1 MDNYIV
7 GIGEVLW
14 DYFEDKDKD
23 KDKYV
28 IGGAPFN
35 FAYHVNQFGLNSLV
49 ISAMGND
56 ELGEKMEEEIKK
68 KNVPYY
74 IEHVDQLTGV
84 VCVKNIDGKPR
95 YDILIE
101 RAWDYIPNT
110 EQLRDIAAHTK
121 VMCFGSL
128 AQRSE
133 TSRKAI
139 LAFLDAM
146 PSDAL
151 RIFDINLRQ
160 NWYTE
165 EIIKTSLQKANVL
178 KINDDELL
186 IIQRMFGYI
195 DITQENT
202 CRLIMR
208 DYQLDMLILT
218 CGDKGSYIFTKDEM
232 SYLSTNDIKVVDTV
246 GAGDSFTASFI
257 ASILKGKTIYEA
269 HRIAVNVSA
278 FVCTQ
283 AGATPIIPNNL
294 KK

>member
-14 DYFEDKDKD
+14 DHFEDKDN
-23 KDKYV
+23 YV
-28 IGGAPFN
+28 PGGAPFN

-49 ISAMGND
+49 ISAIGND
-56 ELGEKMEEEIKK
+56 KLGQKLEADLKE
-68 KNVPYY
+68 KNVPYML
-74 IEHVDQLTGV
+74 EHLNLPTGV
-84 VCVKNIDGKPR
+84 VNIKEVDGKPR
-95 YDILIE
+95 YDILTE

-110 EQLRDIAAHTK
+110 EQLKEIAANTK
-121 VMCFGSL
+121 AACFGSL

-133 TSRKAI
+133 TSRNSI

-165 EIIKTSLQKANVL
+165 EVIKTSLQKANVL

-257 ASILKGKTIYEA
+257 ASMLKGKTIHEA

-283 AGATPIIPNNL
+283 KGATPIIPNNL
-294 KK
+294 KQ

>member
-14 DYFEDKDKD
+14 DHFEDKDN
-23 KDKYV
+23 YV
-28 IGGAPFN
+28 LGGAPFN

-49 ISAMGND
+49 ISAIGND
-56 ELGEKMEEEIKK
+56 KLGQKLEADVKE
-68 KNVPYY
+68 KNVPYML
-74 IEHVDQLTGV
+74 EHLNLPTGV
-84 VCVKNIDGKPR
+84 VNIKEVDGKPR
-95 YDILIE
+95 YDILTE
-101 RAWDYIPNT
+101 RAWDHIPNT
-110 EQLRDIAAHTK
+110 EQLKEIAANTK
-121 VMCFGSL
+121 AACFGSL

-133 TSRKAI
+133 TSRNSI
-139 LAFLDAM
+139 FAFLDAM

-160 NWYTE
+160 KWYTE
-165 EIIKTSLQKANVL
+165 EVIKTSLQKANVL

-257 ASILKGKTIYEA
+257 ASMLKGKTIHEA

-283 AGATPIIPNNL
+283 KGATPIIPSNL
-294 KK
+294 KQ

>member
-14 DYFEDKDKD
+14 DFFEDQN
-23 KDKYV
+23 KYV
-28 IGGAPFN
+28 LGGAPFN

-49 ISAMGND
+49 ISAIGND
-56 ELGEKMEEEIKK
+56 KLGQKLEADVKE
-68 KNVPYY
+68 KNVPYML
-74 IEHVDQLTGV
+74 EHLNLPTGV
-84 VCVKNIDGKPR
+84 VNIKEVDGKPR
-95 YDILIE
+95 YDILTE

-110 EQLRDIAAHTK
+110 EQLKEIAANTK
-121 VMCFGSL
+121 AACFGSL

-133 TSRKAI
+133 TSRNSI

-165 EIIKTSLQKANVL
+165 EVIKTSLQKANVL

-232 SYLSTNDIKVVDTV
+232 SYLSTNNIKVVDTV

-257 ASILKGKTIYEA
+257 ASILLGKTILEA

-283 AGATPIIPNNL
+283 KGATPIIPSNL

>member
-14 DYFEDKDKD
+14 DHFEDKDD
-23 KDKYV
+23 YV
-28 IGGAPFN
+28 LGGAPFN

-49 ISAMGND
+49 ISAIGND
-56 ELGEKMEEEIKK
+56 KLGQKLEADVRK
-68 KNVPYY
+68 KNVPYML
-74 IEHVDQLTGV
+74 ERLNLPTGV
-84 VCVKNIDGKPR
+84 VNIKEVDGKPR
-95 YDILIE
+95 YDILTE

-110 EQLRDIAAHTK
+110 EQLKEIAANTK
-121 VMCFGSL
+121 AVCFGSL

-133 TSRKAI
+133 TSRNSI

-160 NWYTE
+160 NWYSKE
-165 EIIKTSLQKANVL
+165 VIKTSLQKANVL

-195 DITQENT
+195 DITPENT

-257 ASILKGKTIYEA
+257 ASMLKGKTIHEA

-283 AGATPIIPNNL
+283 EGATPIIPGEL
-294 KK
+294 KQ

>member
-14 DYFEDKDKD
+14 DHFEDKDD
-23 KDKYV
+23 YV
-28 IGGAPFN
+28 LGGAPFN

-49 ISAMGND
+49 ISAIGND
-56 ELGEKMEEEIKK
+56 KLGQKLEADVKK
-68 KNVPYY
+68 KNVPYML
-74 IEHVDQLTGV
+74 ERLNLPTGV
-84 VCVKNIDGKPR
+84 VNIKEVDGKPR
-95 YDILIE
+95 YDILTE

-110 EQLRDIAAHTK
+110 EQLKEIAANTK
-121 VMCFGSL
+121 AVCFGSL

-133 TSRKAI
+133 TSRNSI
-139 LAFLDAM
+139 FAFLDAM

-257 ASILKGKTIYEA
+257 ASMLKGKTIHEA

-283 AGATPIIPNNL
+283 KGATPIIPSNL
-294 KK
+294 K

>member
-14 DYFEDKDKD
+14 DYFEDKDN
-23 KDKYV
+23 YV
-28 IGGAPFN
+28 LGGAPFN
-35 FAYHVNQFGLNSLV
+35 FAYHINQFGLNSLV
-49 ISAMGND
+49 ISAIGND
-56 ELGEKMEEEIKK
+56 KLGQKLEADVKE
-68 KNVPYY
+68 KNVPYML
-74 IEHVDQLTGV
+74 EHLNLPTGV
-84 VCVKNIDGKPR
+84 VNVKEVDGKPR
-95 YDILIE
+95 YNILTE

-110 EQLRDIAAHTK
+110 EQLKEIAANTK
-121 VMCFGSL
+121 AVCFGSL

-133 TSRKAI
+133 TSRNSI
-139 LAFLDAM
+139 FAFLDAM

-160 NWYTE
+160 KWYTE
-165 EIIKTSLQKANVL
+165 EVIKTSLQKANVL

-186 IIQRMFGYI
+186 IIQRLFGYI

-257 ASILKGKTIYEA
+257 ASFLQGKTILEA

-283 AGATPIIPNNL
+283 EGATPIIPSNL
-294 KK
+294 K

>member
-14 DYFEDKDKD
+14 DFFEDQN
-23 KDKYV
+23 KYV
-28 IGGAPFN
+28 LGGAPFN

-49 ISAMGND
+49 ISAIGND
-56 ELGEKMEEEIKK
+56 KLGQKLEADVRK
-68 KNVPYY
+68 KNVPYML
-74 IEHVDQLTGV
+74 ERLNLSTGV
-84 VCVKNIDGKPR
+84 VNIKEVDGKPR
-95 YDILIE
+95 YDILTE

-110 EQLRDIAAHTK
+110 EQLKEIAANTK
-121 VMCFGSL
+121 AACFGSL

-133 TSRKAI
+133 TSRNSI

-160 NWYTE
+160 KWYTE
-165 EIIKTSLQKANVL
+165 EVIKTSLQKANVL

-257 ASILKGKTIYEA
+257 ASILLGKTILEA

-283 AGATPIIPNNL
+283 EGATPIIPSNL

>member
-14 DYFEDKDKD
+14 DHFEDKDN
-23 KDKYV
+23 YV
-28 IGGAPFN
+28 LGGAPFN

-49 ISAMGND
+49 ISAIGND
-56 ELGEKMEEEIKK
+56 KLGQKLEADVKK
-68 KNVPYY
+68 KNVPYML
-74 IEHVDQLTGV
+74 ERLNLPTGV
-84 VCVKNIDGKPR
+84 VNVKEVDGKPR
-95 YDILIE
+95 YDILTE
-101 RAWDYIPNT
+101 RAWDYIPDT
-110 EQLRDIAAHTK
+110 EQLKEIAANTK
-121 VMCFGSL
+121 AACFGSL

-133 TSRKAI
+133 TSRNSI
-139 LAFLDAM
+139 FAFLDAM

-160 NWYTE
+160 KWYTE
-165 EIIKTSLQKANVL
+165 EVIKTSLQKANVL

-232 SYLSTNDIKVVDTV
+232 SYLSTNDIEVVDTV

-257 ASILKGKTIYEA
+257 ASMLKGKTIHEA

-283 AGATPIIPNNL
+283 AGATPIIPDEL
-294 KK
+294 KQ

>member
-7 GIGEVLW
+7 GIGEILW
-14 DYFEDKDKD
+14 DHFEDKDD
-23 KDKYV
+23 YV
-28 IGGAPFN
+28 LGGAPFN

-49 ISAMGND
+49 ISAIGND
-56 ELGEKMEEEIKK
+56 KLGQKLEADVRK
-68 KNVPYY
+68 KNVPYML
-74 IEHVDQLTGV
+74 ERLNLPTGV
-84 VCVKNIDGKPR
+84 VNIKEVDGKPR
-95 YDILIE
+95 YDILTE

-110 EQLRDIAAHTK
+110 EQLKEIAANTK
-121 VMCFGSL
+121 AVCFGSL

-133 TSRKAI
+133 TSRNSI
-139 LAFLDAM
+139 FAFLDAM

-160 NWYTE
+160 NWYSKE
-165 EIIKTSLQKANVL
+165 VIKTSLQKANVL

-232 SYLSTNDIKVVDTV
+232 SYLSTNDIEVVDTV

-257 ASILKGKTIYEA
+257 ASMLKGKTIHEA

-283 AGATPIIPNNL
+283 EGATPIIPDEL
-294 KK
+294 KQ

>member
-14 DYFEDKDKD
+14 DHFEDKDN
-23 KDKYV
+23 YV
-28 IGGAPFN
+28 LGGAPFN

-49 ISAMGND
+49 ISAIGND
-56 ELGEKMEEEIKK
+56 KLGQKLEADVKE
-68 KNVPYY
+68 KNVPYML
-74 IEHVDQLTGV
+74 EHLNLPTGV
-84 VCVKNIDGKPR
+84 VNIKEVDGKPR
-95 YDILIE
+95 YDILTE

-110 EQLRDIAAHTK
+110 EQLKEIAANTK
-121 VMCFGSL
+121 AACFGSL

-133 TSRKAI
+133 TSRNSI

-146 PSDAL
+146 PSNAL

-165 EIIKTSLQKANVL
+165 EVIKTSLQKANVL

-257 ASILKGKTIYEA
+257 ASILLGKTILEA

-283 AGATPIIPNNL
+283 EGATPIIPSNL

>member
-14 DYFEDKDKD
+14 DHFEDKDN
-23 KDKYV
+23 YV
-28 IGGAPFN
+28 LGGAPFN

-49 ISAMGND
+49 ISAIGND
-56 ELGEKMEEEIKK
+56 KLGQKLEADVKE
-68 KNVPYY
+68 KNVPYML
-74 IEHVDQLTGV
+74 EHLNLPTGV
-84 VCVKNIDGKPR
+84 VNIKEVEGKPR
-95 YDILIE
+95 YDILTE

-110 EQLRDIAAHTK
+110 EELKEIAANTK
-121 VMCFGSL
+121 AACFGSL

-133 TSRKAI
+133 TSRNSI

-165 EIIKTSLQKANVL
+165 EVIKMSLQKANVL

-232 SYLSTNDIKVVDTV
+232 SYLSTNDIEVVDTV

-257 ASILKGKTIYEA
+257 ASMLKGKTIHEA

-283 AGATPIIPNNL
+283 KGATPIIPSNL
-294 KK
+294 KQ

>member
-14 DYFEDKDKD
+14 DHFEDKDD
-23 KDKYV
+23 YV
-28 IGGAPFN
+28 LGGAPFN
-35 FAYHVNQFGLNSLV
+35 FAYHINQFGLNSVV
-49 ISAMGND
+49 ISAIGND
-56 ELGEKMEEEIKK
+56 KLGQNLEADVRK
-68 KNVPYY
+68 KNVPY
-74 IEHVDQLTGV
+74 ILERLNLPTGV
-84 VCVKNIDGKPR
+84 VNVKEVDGKPR
-95 YDILIE
+95 YDILTE

-110 EQLRDIAAHTK
+110 EQLKEIAANTK
-121 VMCFGSL
+121 AVCFGSL

-133 TSRKAI
+133 TSRNSI

-160 NWYTE
+160 NWYSKE
-165 EIIKTSLQKANVL
+165 VIKTSLQKANVL

-257 ASILKGKTIYEA
+257 ASMLKGKTIHEA

-283 AGATPIIPNNL
+283 EGATPIIPSNL
-294 KK
+294 KQ

>member
-14 DYFEDKDKD
+14 DYFEDKDD
-23 KDKYV
+23 YV
-28 IGGAPFN
+28 LGGAPFN

-49 ISAMGND
+49 ISAIGND
-56 ELGEKMEEEIKK
+56 KLGQKLEADVRK
-68 KNVPYY
+68 KNVPYML
-74 IEHVDQLTGV
+74 ERLNLPTGV
-84 VCVKNIDGKPR
+84 VNIKEVDGKPR
-95 YDILIE
+95 YDILTE
-101 RAWDYIPNT
+101 RAWDYISKT
-110 EQLRDIAAHTK
+110 EQLKEIAANTK
-121 VMCFGSL
+121 AACFGSL

-133 TSRKAI
+133 TSRNSI

-165 EIIKTSLQKANVL
+165 EVIKTSLQKANVL

-257 ASILKGKTIYEA
+257 ASILLGKTILAA

>member
-14 DYFEDKDKD
+14 DYFEDKDD
-23 KDKYV
+23 YV
-28 IGGAPFN
+28 LGGAPFN

-49 ISAMGND
+49 ISAIGND
-56 ELGEKMEEEIKK
+56 KLGQKLEADVKK
-68 KNVPYY
+68 KNVPYML
-74 IEHVDQLTGV
+74 ERLNLPTGV
-84 VCVKNIDGKPR
+84 VNIKEVDGKPR
-95 YDILIE
+95 YDILTE
-101 RAWDYIPNT
+101 RAWDHIPNT
-110 EQLRDIAAHTK
+110 EQLKEIAANTK
-121 VMCFGSL
+121 AACFGSL

-133 TSRKAI
+133 TSRNSI
-139 LAFLDAM
+139 FAFLDAM

-160 NWYTE
+160 KWYTE
-165 EIIKTSLQKANVL
+165 EVIKTSLQKANVL

-257 ASILKGKTIYEA
+257 ASILLGKTILEA

-283 AGATPIIPNNL
+283 EGATPIIPSNL

>member
-14 DYFEDKDKD
+14 DFFEDQN
-23 KDKYV
+23 KYV
-28 IGGAPFN
+28 LGGAPFN

-49 ISAMGND
+49 ISAIGND
-56 ELGEKMEEEIKK
+56 KLGQKLEADVRK
-68 KNVPYY
+68 KNVPYML
-74 IEHVDQLTGV
+74 EHLNLPTGV
-84 VCVKNIDGKPR
+84 VNVKEVDGKPR
-95 YDILIE
+95 YDILTE

-110 EQLRDIAAHTK
+110 EQLKEIAANTK
-121 VMCFGSL
+121 AVCFGSL
-128 AQRSE
+128 AQRSK
-133 TSRKAI
+133 TSRNSI
-139 LAFLDAM
+139 FAFLDAM

-232 SYLSTNDIKVVDTV
+232 SYLSTNNIKVVDTV

-257 ASILKGKTIYEA
+257 ASMLKGKTIHEA

-283 AGATPIIPNNL
+283 AGATPIIPDEL
-294 KK
+294 KQ

>member
-14 DYFEDKDKD
+14 DHFEDKDN
-23 KDKYV
+23 YV
-28 IGGAPFN
+28 LGGAPFN
-35 FAYHVNQFGLNSLV
+35 FTYHVNQFGLNSLV
-49 ISAMGND
+49 ISAIGND
-56 ELGEKMEEEIKK
+56 KLGQKLEADVKE
-68 KNVPYY
+68 KNVPYML
-74 IEHVDQLTGV
+74 EHLNLPTGV
-84 VCVKNIDGKPR
+84 VNIKEVDGKPR
-95 YDILIE
+95 YDILTE
-101 RAWDYIPNT
+101 RAWDHIPNT
-110 EQLRDIAAHTK
+110 EQLKEIAANTK
-121 VMCFGSL
+121 AACFGSL

-133 TSRKAI
+133 TSRNSI
-139 LAFLDAM
+139 FAFLDAM

-160 NWYTE
+160 KWYTE
-165 EIIKTSLQKANVL
+165 EVIKTSLQKANVL

-257 ASILKGKTIYEA
+257 ASMLKGKTIHEA

-283 AGATPIIPNNL
+283 KGATPIIPNNL
-294 KK
+294 KQ

>member
-14 DYFEDKDKD
+14 DFFEDQN
-23 KDKYV
+23 KYV
-28 IGGAPFN
+28 LGGAPFN

-49 ISAMGND
+49 ISAIGND
-56 ELGEKMEEEIKK
+56 KLGQKLEADVKK
-68 KNVPYY
+68 KNVPYML
-74 IEHVDQLTGV
+74 ERLNLPTGV
-84 VCVKNIDGKPR
+84 VNIKEVDGKPR
-95 YDILIE
+95 YDILTE
-101 RAWDYIPNT
+101 RAWDYISKT
-110 EQLRDIAAHTK
+110 EQLKEIAANTK
-121 VMCFGSL
+121 AACFGSL

-133 TSRKAI
+133 TSRNSI

-165 EIIKTSLQKANVL
+165 EVIKTSLQKANVL

-257 ASILKGKTIYEA
+257 ASMLKGKTIHEA

-283 AGATPIIPNNL
+283 EGATPIIPSNL

>member
-14 DYFEDKDKD
+14 DHFEDKDD
-23 KDKYV
+23 YV
-28 IGGAPFN
+28 LGGAPFN
-35 FAYHVNQFGLNSLV
+35 FAYHINQFGLNSVV
-49 ISAMGND
+49 ISAIGND
-56 ELGEKMEEEIKK
+56 KLGQNLEADVRK
-68 KNVPYY
+68 KNVPYML
-74 IEHVDQLTGV
+74 ERLNLPTGV
-84 VCVKNIDGKPR
+84 VNVKEVDGKPR
-95 YDILIE
+95 YDILTE

-110 EQLRDIAAHTK
+110 EQLKEIAANTK
-121 VMCFGSL
+121 AVCFGSL

-133 TSRKAI
+133 TSRNSI

-160 NWYTE
+160 KWYTE
-165 EIIKTSLQKANVL
+165 EVIKTSLQKANVL

-257 ASILKGKTIYEA
+257 ASMLKGKTIHEA

-283 AGATPIIPNNL
+283 EGATPIIPSNL
-294 KK
+294 K

>member
-14 DYFEDKDKD
+14 DHFEDKDD
-23 KDKYV
+23 YV
-28 IGGAPFN
+28 LGGAPFN

-49 ISAMGND
+49 ISAIGND
-56 ELGEKMEEEIKK
+56 KLGQKLEADVKE
-68 KNVPYY
+68 KNVPYML
-74 IEHVDQLTGV
+74 EHLNLPTGV
-84 VCVKNIDGKPR
+84 VNIKEVDGKPR
-95 YDILIE
+95 YDILTE

-110 EQLRDIAAHTK
+110 EELKEIAANTK
-121 VMCFGSL
+121 AACFGSL

-133 TSRKAI
+133 TSRNSI
-139 LAFLDAM
+139 FAFLDAM

-160 NWYTE
+160 KWYTE
-165 EIIKTSLQKANVL
+165 EVIKTSLQKANVL

-195 DITQENT
+195 DITPENT

-257 ASILKGKTIYEA
+257 ASMLKGKTIHEA

-283 AGATPIIPNNL
+283 KGATPIIPSNL
-294 KK
+294 KQ

>member
-14 DYFEDKDKD
+14 DFFEDQN
-23 KDKYV
+23 KYV
-28 IGGAPFN
+28 LGGAPFN

-49 ISAMGND
+49 ISAIGND
-56 ELGEKMEEEIKK
+56 KLGQKLEADVRK
-68 KNVPYY
+68 KNVPYML
-74 IEHVDQLTGV
+74 ERLNLPTGV
-84 VCVKNIDGKPR
+84 VNIKEVDGKPR
-95 YDILIE
+95 YDILTE

-110 EQLRDIAAHTK
+110 EQLKEIAANTK
-121 VMCFGSL
+121 AACFGSL

-133 TSRKAI
+133 TSRNSI

-160 NWYTE
+160 KWYTE
-165 EIIKTSLQKANVL
+165 EVIKTSLQKANVL

-257 ASILKGKTIYEA
+257 ASILLGKTILEA

-283 AGATPIIPNNL
+283 EGAIPIIPSNL
-294 KK
+294 K

>member
-14 DYFEDKDKD
+14 DYFEDKNN
-23 KDKYV
+23 YV
-28 IGGAPFN
+28 LGGAPFN

-49 ISAMGND
+49 ISAIGND
-56 ELGEKMEEEIKK
+56 KLGQKLEADVKD
-68 KNVPYY
+68 KNVPYML
-74 IEHVDQLTGV
+74 EHLNLPTGV
-84 VCVKNIDGKPR
+84 VNIKEVDGKPR
-95 YDILIE
+95 YDILTE

-110 EQLRDIAAHTK
+110 EQLKEIAANTK
-121 VMCFGSL
+121 AACFGSL

-133 TSRKAI
+133 TSRNSI
-139 LAFLDAM
+139 FAFLDAM

-160 NWYTE
+160 KWYTE
-165 EIIKTSLQKANVL
+165 EVIKTSLQKANVL

-232 SYLSTNDIKVVDTV
+232 SYLSTNDIEVVDTV

-257 ASILKGKTIYEA
+257 ASMLKGKTIHEA

-283 AGATPIIPNNL
+283 AGATPIIPDKL
-294 KK
+294 KQ

>member
-14 DYFEDKDKD
+14 DFFEDQN
-23 KDKYV
+23 KYV
-28 IGGAPFN
+28 LGGAPFN

-49 ISAMGND
+49 ISAIGND
-56 ELGEKMEEEIKK
+56 KLGQKLEADVKK
-68 KNVPYY
+68 KNVPYML
-74 IEHVDQLTGV
+74 ERLNLPTGV
-84 VCVKNIDGKPR
+84 VNIKEVDGKPR
-95 YDILIE
+95 YDILTE
-101 RAWDYIPNT
+101 RAWDYISKT
-110 EQLRDIAAHTK
+110 EQLKEIAANTK
-121 VMCFGSL
+121 AACFGSL

-133 TSRKAI
+133 TSRNSI

-160 NWYTE
+160 KWYTE
-165 EIIKTSLQKANVL
+165 EVIKTSLQKANVL

-257 ASILKGKTIYEA
+257 ASILLGKTILEA

-283 AGATPIIPNNL
+283 EGAIPIIPSNL
-294 KK
+294 K

>member
-14 DYFEDKDKD
+14 DHFEDKDN
-23 KDKYV
+23 YV
-28 IGGAPFN
+28 LGGAPFN

-49 ISAMGND
+49 ISAIGND
-56 ELGEKMEEEIKK
+56 KLGQKLEADVKE
-68 KNVPYY
+68 KNVPYML
-74 IEHVDQLTGV
+74 EHLNLPTGV
-84 VCVKNIDGKPR
+84 VNIKEVDGKPR
-95 YDILIE
+95 YDILTE

-110 EQLRDIAAHTK
+110 EQLKEIAANTK
-121 VMCFGSL
+121 AACFGSL

-133 TSRKAI
+133 TSRNSI
-139 LAFLDAM
+139 FAFLDAM

-232 SYLSTNDIKVVDTV
+232 SYLSTNDIEVVDTV

-257 ASILKGKTIYEA
+257 ASMLKGKTIHEA

-283 AGATPIIPNNL
+283 KGATPIIPSNL
-294 KK
+294 KQ

>member
-14 DYFEDKDKD
+14 DHFEDKDN
-23 KDKYV
+23 YV
-28 IGGAPFN
+28 LGGAPFN

-49 ISAMGND
+49 ISAIGND
-56 ELGEKMEEEIKK
+56 KLGQKLEADVKK
-68 KNVPYY
+68 KNVPYML
-74 IEHVDQLTGV
+74 ERLNLPTGV
-84 VCVKNIDGKPR
+84 VNVKEVDGKPR
-95 YDILIE
+95 YDILTE
-101 RAWDYIPNT
+101 RAWDYIPDT
-110 EQLRDIAAHTK
+110 EQLKEIAANTK
-121 VMCFGSL
+121 AACFGSL

-133 TSRKAI
+133 TSRNSI
-139 LAFLDAM
+139 FAFLDAM

-160 NWYTE
+160 KWYTE
-165 EIIKTSLQKANVL
+165 EVIKTSLQKANVL

-195 DITQENT
+195 DITPENT

-257 ASILKGKTIYEA
+257 ASMLKGKTIHEA

-283 AGATPIIPNNL
+283 AGATPIIPDEL
-294 KK
+294 KQ

>member
-14 DYFEDKDKD
+14 DYFEDKNN
-23 KDKYV
+23 YV
-28 IGGAPFN
+28 LGGAPFN

-49 ISAMGND
+49 ISAIGND
-56 ELGEKMEEEIKK
+56 RLGQNLEADVKK
-68 KNVPYY
+68 KNVPYML
-74 IEHVDQLTGV
+74 ERLNLPTGV
-84 VCVKNIDGKPR
+84 VNIKEVDGKPR
-95 YDILIE
+95 YDILTE

-110 EQLRDIAAHTK
+110 EQLKEIAANTK
-121 VMCFGSL
+121 AACFGSL

-133 TSRKAI
+133 TSRNSI

-257 ASILKGKTIYEA
+257 ASILLGKTILEA

-283 AGATPIIPNNL
+283 AGATPIIPSNL

>member
-14 DYFEDKDKD
+14 DYFEDKDD
-23 KDKYV
+23 YV
-28 IGGAPFN
+28 LGGAPFN

-49 ISAMGND
+49 ISAIGND
-56 ELGEKMEEEIKK
+56 KLGQKLEADVKE
-68 KNVPYY
+68 KNVPYML
-74 IEHVDQLTGV
+74 EHLNLPTGV
-84 VCVKNIDGKPR
+84 VNIKEVDGKPR
-95 YDILIE
+95 YDILTE

-110 EQLRDIAAHTK
+110 EQLKEIAANTK
-121 VMCFGSL
+121 AACFGSL

-133 TSRKAI
+133 TSRNSI

-160 NWYTE
+160 KWYTE
-165 EIIKTSLQKANVL
+165 EVIKTSLQKANVL

-257 ASILKGKTIYEA
+257 ASILQGKTILEA

-278 FVCTQ
+278 FVCSQ
-283 AGATPIIPNNL
+283 EGATPIIPSNL
-294 KK
+294 K